1 MRVPAFRDVDVKRAL
16 IAGTAYFSALFG
28 LGFVLGTIR
37 VIFVVRRIGQVAATL
52 TEVPVM
58 LVAALFACR
67 WTVARWQ
74 VPRALPAN
82 LISAAAAAS
91 VAARASAPHLRTHD
105 MLMQHTGAAPAHSA
119 RPTVVWFDLLAPTP
133 QELIDV
139 ELATGLHVPAPA
151 ELSEIE
157 SSSRLRVVGDALYLS
172 APLVYRAGAARIPG
186 TSPVGFVLAR
196 DFLITIRYEPMTAF
210 TLFAERVVAEP
221 GIDGPSIF
229 VALID
234 TIVDRMADVLETV
247 GAELDI
253 ISQRVFNTQIRQ
265 VSRLRRPVNEDAGLR
280 AILQRIGRAGDL
292 TSRIRDGLLAIG
304 RFIPFVS
311 SARAAW
317 FSPDLQRRLDTQR
330 QDMASLADYDAHLV
344 NKVQFLLDATM
355 GLIGIEQNNVFKLL
369 TVVSVIGIPPTLVA
383 GMYGM
388 NFKNM
393 PEYDWAWGY
402 QYGLLLIVL
411 SAAIP
416 WALFKLR
423 GWL

>member
-1 MRVPAFRDVDVKRAL
+1 
-16 IAGTAYFSALFG
+16 
-28 LGFVLGTIR
+28 
-37 VIFVVRRIGQVAATL
+37 
-52 TEVPVM
+52 
-58 LVAALFACR
+58 
-67 WTVARWQ
+67 
-74 VPRALPAN
+74 
-82 LISAAAAAS
+82 
-91 VAARASAPHLRTHD
+91 
-105 MLMQHTGAAPAHSA
+105 MLMLHTGAAPADPGIANPA
-119 RPTVVWFDLLAPTP
+119 RPAIVWFDLLAPTP
-133 QELIDV
+133 QEITEV
-139 ELATGLHVPAPA
+139 EEATGLHVPGRA

-172 APLVYRAGAARIPG
+172 AALVFRAGVTRIPG

-196 DFLITIRYEPMTAF
+196 NFLITIRYELMTAF
-210 TLFAERVVAEP
+210 TLFAERLATEP
-221 GIDGPSIF
+221 CIDGPAIF
-229 VALID
+229 VGLTD
-234 TIVDRMADVLETV
+234 TIIDRMADVLETV
-247 GAELDI
+247 GADLDV
-253 ISQRVFNTQIRQ
+253 ISQRIFNTQIRQ
-265 VSRLRRPVNEDAGLR
+265 VSRISRPVNEDAGLR

-292 TSRIRDGLLAIG
+292 ASRIRDGLLGVG
-304 RFIPFVS
+304 RFIPFAS

-317 FSPDLQRRLDTQR
+317 FAPDLQRRLDTQR
-330 QDMASLADYDAHLV
+330 QDMASLADYDAHLI
-344 NKVQFLLDATM
+344 NKVQFLLDATI